1 MVCSNFSSWLADWTL
16 CSFTTAFISFLYLSL
31 TDWNQCKESNS
42 RYWSSSFR
50 MYATPERGGR
60 EGTEKE
66 ESTSKASTEER
77 IKDVRV
83 YYQVCLL
90 THCKA
95 VVCKS
100 SSRFVFLVEFLFAA
114 DGVLHKIHRLGVRF
128 VAINVSTNWFQV
140 KRTWH
145 VAKQHQHW
153 PAVVQ
158 SCRSSSGA
166 CSLHCETQAQTR
178 PPASWSTPSPRQ
190 SCWSDLPKQ
199 SPGCCEA

>member
-1 MVCSNFSSWLADWTL
+1 
-16 CSFTTAFISFLYLSL
+16 
-31 TDWNQCKESNS
+31 
-42 RYWSSSFR
+42 

-77 IKDVRV
+77 IKDVCV

-100 SSRFVFLVEFLFAA
+100 SSRFVFLVELLFAA

-128 VAINVSTNWFQV
+128 VAINVS
-140 KRTWH
+140 KY
-145 VAKQHQHW
+145 KLI
-153 PAVVQ
+153 
-158 SCRSSSGA
+158 SSEENMTCSKTASALTSGG
-166 CSLHCETQAQTR
+166 TIM
-178 PPASWSTPSPRQ
+178 
-190 SCWSDLPKQ
+190 
-199 SPGCCEA
+199 